1 MMHGLFWISWVWL
14 TLDSLDKPI
23 ETAWM
28 FAIYAKLFNGIGIY
42 SDQFLHPSPT
52 EKIAKKGHFMGE

>member
-1 MMHGLFWISWVWL
+1 MMHGHFWISWVWL

-23 ETAWM
+23 
-28 FAIYAKLFNGIGIY
+28 YAKLFNGIGIH

-52 EKIAKKGHFMGE
+52 DKIAKKGHFMGE